1 MQATV
6 RSFSTLTRSGSVFL
20 DDGTV
25 LAFSAEV
32 FGASR
37 LRMLRPGQRVT
48 IRCAPDGTITAL
60 TLATFPLPTG
70 EHPRPS

>member
-6 RSFSTLTRSGSVFL
+6 RSFSALTRAGTVFL

-25 LAFSAEV
+25 LEFSGEV

-37 LRMLRPGQRVT
+37 LRMLRPG
-48 IRCAPDGTITAL
+48 P
-60 TLATFPLPTG
+60 P
-70 EHPRPS
+70 HWHS